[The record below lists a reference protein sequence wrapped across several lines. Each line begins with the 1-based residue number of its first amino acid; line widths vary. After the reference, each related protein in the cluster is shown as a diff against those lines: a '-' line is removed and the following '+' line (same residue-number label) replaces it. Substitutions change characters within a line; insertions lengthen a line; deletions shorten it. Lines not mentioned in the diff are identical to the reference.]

1 MALGETEILVAGGG
15 IAALTAA
22 LFGARQGRQTVVL
35 TGGLGAGG
43 SLLSIGCIEDFPG
56 FPEGV
61 PGYDLCPMVQD
72 QASSAG
78 AEFRMVAMNG
88 LRADNGGWIAST
100 SEGDVAT
107 RAVILATGSRLR
119 RLGVPG
125 EQEFTGKGVSQCA
138 TCDGPLARG
147 TTVAVVGG
155 GDSALLET
163 LELTEYVDRLLLFH
177 RGEMLNGQQ
186 TYRDRVL
193 AHPAV
198 EVHYHAVVEEILGED
213 RVSGI
218 RVRKVDGLTD
228 HEVAAVFVY
237 IGTEPN
243 TAYLAPT
250 LDLDFDGR
258 IHTDTSMRT
267 ACAGVFAAGD
277 IRADSVGQA
286 VAAAGDGATAAIA
299 AHRYLA
305 DDIRELPVAIEPTIT

>member
-1 MALGETEILVAGGG
+1 MALDKTEILVAGGG
-15 IAALTAA
+15 VAALTAA
-22 LFGARQGRQTVVL
+22 LFAARQGRQTVVL

-43 SLLSIGCIEDFPG
+43 SLLSIGRIEDFPG

-61 PGYDLCPMVQD
+61 PGYDLCPMVQE

-78 AEFRMVAMNG
+78 AEFHMAAIDG
-88 LRADNGGWIAST
+88 LRADNGGWFAST
-100 SEGDVAT
+100 SDGDVAT
-107 RAVILATGSRLR
+107 CAVILATGSRLR

-125 EQEFTGKGVSQCA
+125 EQKLAGKGVSQCA

-163 LELTEYVDRLLLFH
+163 LELIDYVDRILLFH
-177 RGEMLNGQQ
+177 RGATLDGQQ

-198 EVHYHAVVEEILGED
+198 EVHCQAVVEEILGEE

-218 RVRKVDGLTD
+218 RVHLAGGLTE

-243 TAYLAPT
+243 TAFLAPT
-250 LDLDFDGR
+250 LDLGPDGR
-258 IHTDTSMRT
+258 IPTDTSMRT
-267 ACAGVFAAGD
+267 ARVGVFAAGD
-277 IRADSVGQA
+277 IRADSARQA

-305 DDIRELPVAIEPTIT
+305 DNTWR